1 MPQQAIELI
10 LTRQWASY
18 LAMPVWV
25 ADEDGHLLYYNE
37 PAEALLGRRYD
48 EAGEMPLEE
57 LDTIFRT
64 TGEDGSPLPAGDLP
78 IGIALRERRP
88 AHLRHRMRGLDGVS
102 RLVEVMAFPLEG
114 QGGRHLGAVAIFWE
128 VDGQP

>member
-25 ADEDGHLLYYNE
+25 TGEDGSLLYYNE

-57 LDTIFRT
+57 IDKISQT
-64 TGEDGSPLPAGDLP
+64 TAEDGSPLASDVLP
-78 IGIALRERRP
+78 LGIALRERRP
-88 AHLRHRMRGLDGVS
+88 AHLRHRFRGLDGVW
-102 RLVEVMAFPLEG
+102 RLVEVTAFPLEG
-114 QGGRHLGAVAIFWE
+114 QGGRHLGAVLIFWE
-128 VDGQP
+128 GGG